1 MTHLE
6 MLATLASA
14 GFTKNDIAALA
25 RASQPAQKDQ
35 GPQFPV
41 QPAPV
46 PAPTQPTPAPAP
58 AQPDFNKLLEEL
70 TGIKAALQ
78 GNNLA
83 NAQMPGGQPETTDDI
98 LAAIINPPSMK
109 GV

>member
-6 MLATLASA
+6 MLATLAAA
-14 GFTKNDIAALA
+14 GFTKNDIVALE

-35 GPQFPV
+35 GPQFPA
-41 QPAPV
+41 QPTPAPA
-46 PAPTQPTPAPAP
+46 PAQPTPAPAP

-70 TGIKAALQ
+70 TGIKAAVQ

-83 NAQMPGGQPETTDDI
+83 NAHMPASRPETTDDI
-98 LAAIINPPSMK
+98 LASIINPPSMK